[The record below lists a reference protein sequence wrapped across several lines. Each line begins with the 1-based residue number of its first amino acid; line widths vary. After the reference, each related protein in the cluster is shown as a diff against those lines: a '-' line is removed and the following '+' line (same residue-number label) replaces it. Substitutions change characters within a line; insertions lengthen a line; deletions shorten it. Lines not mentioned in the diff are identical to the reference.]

1 MGIFKKLIIVVV
13 LIASVVMAGIFILPG
28 SFGEVGFNGG
38 TAYLT
43 TTVVGVN
50 GERIVLEKQTALT
63 QSIVFQGIEVDF
75 FEYKIEIEFDG
86 TVDVEIAA
94 STLRARLNCDI
105 SCIVL
110 KDWQIPSAKFSPGRS
125 EIVDVNISAA
135 AIEQIAPAN
144 PGGEFELKFV
154 LELQWRP
161 VGVGATY
168 TFLDIEYPFL
178 RLQKVD
184 IVVPPP
190 NGGGGGGGD
199 GVTIQ
204 SVSLEPIVMQGD
216 VRGY

>member
-1 MGIFKKLIIVVV
+1 MGIFKKLIIVIV
-13 LIASVVMAGIFILPG
+13 LVASVAMAGIFLTGG

-63 QSIVFQGIEVDF
+63 QSLVYQGVEVDF
-75 FEYKIEIEFDG
+75 FEYKIEVEFDG

-94 STLRARLNCDI
+94 STVRARLNCDI

-110 KDWQIPSAKFSPGRS
+110 KDWQLPSQTFSPGRH
-125 EIVDVNISAA
+125 EVANVNISAA

-144 PGGEFELKFV
+144 PGGEFELKFI

-168 TFLDIEYPFL
+168 KFLDVEYPFL

-184 IVVPPP
+184 VVIPPP
-190 NGGGGGGGD
+190 GNGGGGGG
-199 GVTIQ
+199 VVIQ
-204 SVSLEPIVMQGD
+204 SVSLAPVVSE
-216 VRGY
+216 R

>member
-1 MGIFKKLIIVVV
+1 MGVLKKLVIVLV
-13 LIASVVMAGIFILPG
+13 LISSVVMAGIFITGG
-28 SFGEVGFNGG
+28 SFGGAVGFNGG

-50 GERIVLEKQTALT
+50 GERIVLEKQAALT
-63 QSIVFQGIEVDF
+63 QSIVFQGVEVDF
-75 FEYKIEIEFDG
+75 FEYKIEVEFDG

-110 KDWQIPSAKFSPGRS
+110 KDWQLPANTFSPGRS
-125 EIVDVNISAA
+125 EIANVNISAE
-135 AIEQIAPAN
+135 AIERIAPAN

-168 TFLDIEYPFL
+168 KFLDIEYPFM
-178 RLQKVD
+178 RLQKTD
-184 IVVPPP
+184 DP
-190 NGGGGGGGD
+190 
-199 GVTIQ
+199 VTILPDDGGITITDM
-204 SVSLEPIVMQGD
+204 SLTPVVSE
-216 VRGY
+216 R